1 MNAQITDGRSA
12 GLRERKKQQTRQHI
26 SNTATLLFLERGY
39 DSVTIA
45 EIAAAADVAKMTVT
59 NYFPRKEDLVLD
71 LHDIFVE
78 TLAQTVRE
86 REIGE
91 SALAAL
97 RRNYLATV
105 AERNAVVGFSGPDFA
120 RLITGSSALVA
131 RLREF
136 HEERERRLA
145 ACLAAETSA
154 GPDEFAPRVAAALLG
169 GIHRALFEETLRRTV
184 AGESN
189 DVIAG
194 ALTGNVITAFDTLE
208 PSLGDYAV
216 RAK

>member
-1 MNAQITDGRSA
+1 MSAQITDARSS

-71 LHDIFVE
+71 LHDVFVE
-78 TLAQTVRE
+78 TLAETVRE

-120 RLITGSSALVA
+120 RLITGSPALVA

-136 HEERERRLA
+136 HDERERRLA
-145 ACLAAETSA
+145 ACLAVETA
-154 GPDEFAPRVAAALLG
+154 AAPDEFAPRVAAALLG

-189 DVIAG
+189 EVIAG

-208 PSLGDYAV
+208 PSLGGYAV
-216 RAK
+216 RTA

>member
-145 ACLAAETSA
+145 TCLAAETSA

-216 RAK
+216 RAQ